1 MFVHQCVYNQQQHQ
15 RIPHPFPH
23 LALPP
28 TTERITDTIGMPPN
42 VAALQQKQHQP
53 FIPPP
58 APNKYAHMHNVSGF
72 IYNL

>member
-1 MFVHQCVYNQQQHQ
+1 MCIYVCIMNIQQHQ

-23 LALPP
+23 LTLPP
-28 TTERITDTIGMPPN
+28 ATERITDTIGMPPN

-53 FIPPP
+53 FIPSP